1 MFRGSDAG
9 LLQQKV
15 IPLLLKFKFCP
26 MESNILP
33 NTFPVTLGIDP
44 TSNESVN
51 LDLAKCGNL
60 LIGGATKQ
68 GKSHCIHN
76 LISQLNDLPTPPEM
90 ILFDPKRREF
100 GRYKDRYR
108 VIEDL
113 EDAKHVL
120 FEELFEDEII
130 GKRWSS
136 DKDRSPL
143 VIIIDEL
150 LDLIFMH
157 KSKSS
162 KHVSDRLRYEAIIKI
177 LNIGPELNIFTI
189 IATQSSDKDILTKDI
204 LDNCRTRIAFRTI
217 NHQDSKLIIK
227 KSGAEDLL
235 GRIEAILYQE
245 GKCRK
250 IQCP

>member
-1 MFRGSDAG
+1 M
-9 LLQQKV
+9 
-15 IPLLLKFKFCP
+15 IPLLLKFKFCN
-26 MESNILP
+26 MESYFLP
-33 NTFPVTLGIDP
+33 NSLPVTLGTDP
-44 TSNESVN
+44 TSNKSVN

-76 LISQLNDLPTPPEM
+76 LISQLNALPAPPEM
-90 ILFDPKRREF
+90 ILLDPKRCEF

-108 VIEDL
+108 VIQDL
-113 EDAKHVL
+113 EEAKHVL
-120 FEELFEDEII
+120 FEELFENEII

-162 KHVSDRLRYEAIIKI
+162 KYDSDRYRYEAIIKI
-177 LNIGPELNIFTI
+177 LDIGPELNIFTI
-189 IATQSSDKDILTKDI
+189 ISTKSTDKDILTKK
-204 LDNCRTRIAFRTI
+204 LLENCRTRIAFRTI

-235 GRIEAILYQE
+235 GRVEAILYQE

>member
-1 MFRGSDAG
+1 
-9 LLQQKV
+9 
-15 IPLLLKFKFCP
+15 
-26 MESNILP
+26 MESNLTNISLP
-33 NTFPVTLGIDP
+33 LTLGLDP
-44 TSNESVN
+44 TTNELISI
-51 LDLAKCGNL
+51 DLGKCGNIL
-60 LIGGATKQ
+60 LAGATKQ

-76 LISQLNDLPTPPEM
+76 MISQMNALPTPPEM
-90 ILFDPKRREF
+90 ILFDPKRCEF

-120 FEELFEDEII
+120 FEELFENEII

-143 VIIIDEL
+143 VVIIDEL

-162 KHVSDRLRYEAIIKI
+162 KYFSDRNRYEAIIKI
-177 LNIGPELNIFTI
+177 LDIGPELNIFTI
-189 IATQSSDKDILTKDI
+189 ISTQSSDKDILTKKI
-204 LDNCRTRIAFRTI
+204 LDNCQTRLVFRTI
-217 NHQDSKLIIK
+217 NAQDSRRILK
-227 KSGAEDLL
+227 KPGAEDLL
-235 GRIEAILYQE
+235 GRVEAILYQE
-245 GKCRK
+245 GNCRK

>member
-1 MFRGSDAG
+1 M
-9 LLQQKV
+9 K
-15 IPLLLKFKFCP
+15 
-26 MESNILP
+26 SNILSNKLP
-33 NTFPVTLGIDP
+33 ITLGTDP
-44 TSNESVN
+44 KSNESVHI
-51 LDLAKCGNL
+51 DLAQCGNL

-76 LISQLNDLPTPPEM
+76 LISQLNTLPVPPKM
-90 ILFDPKRREF
+90 ILFDPKRCEF
-100 GRYKDRYR
+100 GRYKDRFR
-108 VIEDL
+108 VIENL
-113 EDAKHVL
+113 VEARHVL
-120 FEELFEDEII
+120 FEELFENEII

-162 KHVSDRLRYEAIIKI
+162 KCVSDRYRYEAIIKI
-177 LNIGPELNIFTI
+177 LDIGPELNIFTI
-189 IATQSSDKDILTKDI
+189 ISTQSSYKDILTKKI

-217 NHQDSKLIIK
+217 TRQDSKRIIN
-227 KSGAEDLL
+227 KSGAENLL
-235 GRIEAILYQE
+235 GRVEAILYQE

-250 IQCP
+250 IQRPILHKIH

>member
-1 MFRGSDAG
+1 
-9 LLQQKV
+9 
-15 IPLLLKFKFCP
+15 
-26 MESNILP
+26 MESNLTYISLP
-33 NTFPVTLGIDP
+33 LTLGLDPKTNEPISID
-44 TSNESVN
+44 
-51 LDLAKCGNL
+51 LRKCGKIML
-60 LIGGATKQ
+60 TGATKQ

-76 LISQLNDLPTPPEM
+76 LISQLNTLPTPPEI
-90 ILFDPKRREF
+90 ILFDPKRCEF
-100 GRYKDRYR
+100 GRYKDRFG

-120 FEELFEDEII
+120 FEELFENEIL

-162 KHVSDRLRYEAIIKI
+162 KYVSDRIRYEAIIKI
-177 LNIGPELNIFTI
+177 LDIGPELNIFTI
-189 IATQSSDKDILTKDI
+189 ISTQSSDKDILTKKI
-204 LDNCRTRIAFRTI
+204 LDNCQTRLVFRTI
-217 NHQDSKLIIK
+217 NAQDSRRILK
-227 KSGAEDLL
+227 KTGAEELL
-235 GRIEAILYQE
+235 GRVEAILYQE
-245 GKCRK
+245 GNCRK

>member
-1 MFRGSDAG
+1 MAADIN
-9 LLQQKV
+9 
-15 IPLLLKFKFCP
+15 IPL
-26 MESNILP
+26 ILG
-33 NTFPVTLGIDP
+33 TDSASDELVKI
-44 TSNESVN
+44 
-51 LDLAKCGNL
+51 DLARTGNL
-60 LIGGATKQ
+60 LLAGATKQ

-76 LISQLNDLPTPPEM
+76 LISQLNTLPVPPKM
-90 ILFDPKRREF
+90 ILFDPKRCEF

-113 EDAKHVL
+113 EEAKHVL
-120 FEELFEDEII
+120 FEELFENEII

-162 KHVSDRLRYEAIIKI
+162 KYVSDRNRYEAIVKI
-177 LNIGPELNIFTI
+177 LDIGPELNIFTI
-189 IATQSSDKDILTKDI
+189 ISTQSSDKDILTKKI
-204 LDNCRTRIAFRTI
+204 LDNCQTRLAFRTI
-217 NHQDSKLIIK
+217 NAQDSRRILK

-235 GRIEAILYQE
+235 GRVEAILYQE